1 MTVDE
6 TVLQASTAY
15 RRLLGNRELVA
26 ILAARALSATGD
38 QVARAVLALVVLQR
52 SDGGPVL
59 SALVLAVG
67 YLPLTVGF
75 ATLGSLA
82 DRFPRRTVLLVCDA
96 SRVLLVTA
104 LVVIVPAGVPLWV
117 VLVVLLAA
125 ELFVPPSAAAS
136 QSLLPDV
143 SRSYVEYQQANGIKS
158 TADQA
163 VQVLGFILGGLAL
176 QLASPGWAL
185 AFDAA
190 TFVLS
195 FGIIAVFV
203 RKRAAPAEPGTSAR
217 RLVADVRSGAR
228 TISSERGLRWLAVF
242 AWVSAAML
250 VATDGVALPYALGD
264 GASDAVATALLAATP
279 AGAAIAAFVVGRWSI
294 SRQLHAMFPLAAAST
309 VPMIVTGFD
318 PALPLAWVLWFAV
331 GLCQGYIV
339 TVMTLVVVLTPEN
352 HRGRVVG
359 LVAAGFNA
367 AAALTLLAVGL
378 LTQAVTAAFA
388 LSMAGSVGL
397 AALALLWMLWPTRDV
412 NLAVRTTYGATSRRT

>member
-6 TVLQASTAY
+6 TVLQTSTAY

-104 LVVIVPAGVPLWV
+104 LVVIVPAGAPLWL
-117 VLVVLLAA
+117 VLVVLLGA

-143 SRSYVEYQQANGIKS
+143 SRSYVEYQQANAIKS

-176 QLASPGWAL
+176 QLASSGWAL

-195 FGIIAVFV
+195 FGVIAVFV
-203 RKRAAPAEPGTSAR
+203 RKRAAPADPGTSAR

-339 TVMTLVVVLTPEN
+339 TVMTLVVVLTPEDY
-352 HRGRVVG
+352 RGRVVG

-388 LSMAGSVGL
+388 LSLAGSVGL